1 MKMAIK
7 DLNRFLLIAA
17 MALSVNIL
25 LFTGLPNLLPK
36 APAPTDLEQIRTVD
50 FIRHQPGL
58 KQQEKRSTPED
69 PPPEPPRQLPR
80 KTTERI
86 QSQMTERLQMPMP
99 MPNFDID
106 MMPGIN
112 MGVAIQPPVDAAPPA
127 KVAYGLSEVDQIPT
141 ASVKTRPVYP
151 YRARRLSIE
160 GEVDVKFLVDRNGR
174 VSKISI
180 ERASPP
186 HLFEKSVVQAL
197 GKWRFIPGKVAGRP
211 VNTWVT
217 TTIVF
222 KMDNL

>member
-1 MKMAIK
+1 MKKMAIK
-7 DLNRFLLIAA
+7 DINRFLLITA
-17 MALSVNIL
+17 MALSVNVL

-36 APAPTDLEQIRTVD
+36 ASAPTDFEQIRTVD
-50 FIRHQPGL
+50 FIRHQPGQ
-58 KQQEKRSTPED
+58 KQVEKKSSPEE

-80 KTTERI
+80 KTAETI
-86 QSQMTERLQMPMP
+86 QTPTTQQLHMP

-112 MGVAIQPPVDAAPPA
+112 MGVAIQPPVDAAPPTKA
-127 KVAYGLSEVDQIPT
+127 AYGLSEVDQIPT

-151 YRARRLSIE
+151 YRARRLNIE
-160 GEVDVKFLVDRNGR
+160 GEVDVKFLVDSNGR
-174 VSKISI
+174 VSRITI

-197 GKWRFIPGKVAGRP
+197 GKWRFTPGKVAGRP

-222 KMDNL
+222 KMDSL